1 MGTGYDIL
9 AQCKPPRAIF
19 LDYPMGITVGRPSA
33 PEEQFSITQTAVQAL
48 ETITEPGTILE
59 QDYIWSE
66 DETWKVEAANADT
79 GDIRQ
84 PRDVT
89 PRYQF
94 EEDRIAAEENPVAA
108 E

>member
-9 AQCKPPRAIF
+9 VQCQPPRAVF
-19 LDYPMGITVGRPSA
+19 LDYPMGITIGRPSA
-33 PEEQFSITQTAVQAL
+33 PKEQFDITRTAVQAL
-48 ETITEPGTILE
+48 ETIEEPGTILKH
-59 QDYIWSE
+59 DYIWSE
-66 DETWKVEAANADT
+66 TETWKVEAAVANT

-84 PRDVT
+84 PRNLI